1 MSGSQFDLALFVL
14 RVAFGASI
22 AYHGYNK
29 VSRGLKGTTSWFA
42 SIGMRQ
48 PKMQARL
55 AASTELIVG
64 ALLCLGLFS
73 EFASAG
79 LIALM
84 IVAITV
90 AHRKNGYFIF
100 KSGQGWEYCAA
111 IAVVGFVLGL
121 TGPGN
126 WSLDDNFGRVAI
138 GSTSDSTSG
147 LTSGLTTGAFVLGL
161 GLVSS
166 AMQLA
171 IFWRPNSLNKKSSKP
186 NS

>member
-1 MSGSQFDLALFVL
+1 MSGSHFDLALFVL

-29 VSRGLKGTTSWFA
+29 VSRGLKGTASWFA
-42 SIGMRQ
+42 NIGMRQ
-48 PKMQARL
+48 PKLQARF
-55 AASTELIVG
+55 AASTEMIVG
-64 ALLCLGLFS
+64 VLLCLGLFT
-73 EFASAG
+73 ELASAG

-100 KSGQGWEYCAA
+100 KPGQGWEYCAA

-126 WSLDDNFGRVAI
+126 WSLDDTFGRTAI
-138 GSTSDSTSG
+138 GSTSGLTNGSTSG
-147 LTSGLTTGAFVLGL
+147 LMTGAFVLGL
-161 GLVSS
+161 GLISS
-166 AMQLA
+166 ALQLA
-171 IFWRPNSLNKKSSKP
+171 VFWRPNSSKKKSSKA
-186 NS
+186 SS

>member
-1 MSGSQFDLALFVL
+1 MSGSQFDLALLIL
-14 RVAFGASI
+14 RIAFGASI

-29 VSRGLKGTTSWFA
+29 VSRGLKGTASWFA
-42 SIGMRQ
+42 SIGMRR
-48 PKMQARL
+48 PKLQARL

-64 ALLCLGLFS
+64 ALLCLGLFT

-100 KSGQGWEYCAA
+100 KPGQGWEYCAA

-126 WSLDDNFGRVAI
+126 WSLDDTFGRTAI
-138 GSTSDSTSG
+138 GSTSG
-147 LTSGLTTGAFVLGL
+147 LTSGAFVVGL
-161 GLVSS
+161 GLISS

-171 IFWRPNSLNKKSSKP
+171 IFWRPNSLKNKLLKTKLMKP

>member
-1 MSGSQFDLALFVL
+1 MSGSRFDLALLIL
-14 RVAFGASI
+14 RIAFGVSI

-29 VSRGLKGTTSWFA
+29 VSRGLKGTASWFA
-42 SIGMRQ
+42 SIGMRR
-48 PKMQARL
+48 PKLQARL

-64 ALLCLGLFS
+64 ALLCLGLFT

-100 KSGQGWEYCAA
+100 KPGQGWEYCAA

-126 WSLDDNFGRVAI
+126 WSFDEAFGRAAI
-138 GSTSDSTSG
+138 GSTSGSTSGVAGG
-147 LTSGLTTGAFVLGL
+147 LTSGLTSGAFVLGL
-161 GLVSS
+161 GLISS
-166 AMQLA
+166 ALQLA
-171 IFWRPNSLNKKSSKP
+171 IFWRPNSSKT
-186 NS
+186 N

>member
-1 MSGSQFDLALFVL
+1 VSGSQFNLALFIL

-29 VSRGLKGTTSWFA
+29 VSRGLKGTASWFA

-48 PKMQARL
+48 PKLQARL

-64 ALLCLGLFS
+64 TLLCLGLFT

-100 KSGQGWEYCAA
+100 KPGQGWEYCAA
-111 IAVVGFVLGL
+111 IVTVGLVLGL

-126 WSLDDNFGRVAI
+126 WSLDNALGRNT
-138 GSTSDSTSG
+138 GG
-147 LTSGLTTGAFVLGL
+147 LTNGSIALGL
-161 GLVSS
+161 GLISS
-166 AMQLA
+166 ALQLA
-171 IFWRPNSLNKKSSKP
+171 VFWRPNSANKKSSKP
-186 NS
+186 SS

>member
-1 MSGSQFDLALFVL
+1 MSGSQFDLALFIL
-14 RVAFGASI
+14 RIAFGASI

-29 VSRGLKGTTSWFA
+29 VSRGLKGTASWFA

-48 PKMQARL
+48 PRLQARL

-64 ALLCLGLFS
+64 ALLCLGLFT
-73 EFASAG
+73 ELASAG

-100 KSGQGWEYCAA
+100 KPGQGWEYCAA
-111 IAVVGFVLGL
+111 IAIVGLVLGL

-126 WSLDDNFGRVAI
+126 WSLDDALGRNT
-138 GSTSDSTSG
+138 GG
-147 LTSGLTTGAFVLGL
+147 LTNGLIALGL
-161 GLVSS
+161 GLISS
-166 AMQLA
+166 ALQLA
-171 IFWRPNSLNKKSSKP
+171 IFWRPNSTKKNP
-186 NS
+186 